1 MAAALNQ
8 SLAVWEMSPIG
19 TAIDRDLMSSF
30 KKLFGYPR
38 TAEGSLVPGGAFANL
53 TALLAARDRD
63 LIRSG
68 INTVFDKLRDR
79 FQGIAL

>member
-1 MAAALNQ
+1 MALQLTLYGIANMRSNVREIRS
-8 SLAVWEMSPIG
+8 SLCILTDTLTVIG
-19 TAIDRDLMSSF
+19 DPEIM
-30 KKLFGYPR
+30 
-38 TAEGSLVPGGAFANL
+38 GA
-53 TALLAARDRD
+53 ALLAARDRD